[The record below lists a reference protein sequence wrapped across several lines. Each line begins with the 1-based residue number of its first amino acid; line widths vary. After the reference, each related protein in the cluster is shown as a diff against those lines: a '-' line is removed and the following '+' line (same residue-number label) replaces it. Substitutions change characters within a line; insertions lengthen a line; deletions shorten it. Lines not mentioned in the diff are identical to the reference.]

1 MDVSVWAW
9 IGVVGFILAML
20 VVDLLV
26 LHRGSQVISVR
37 NAVNESILWIA
48 LGVGFGVLVWS
59 LAGGERGGEYFAGYL
74 TEKVLSV
81 DNMFLFSA
89 IFAAFA
95 VPAAYQHRVLLWG
108 VVGALAT
115 RAVLVTGGAT
125 LLAEFS
131 WAIDAF
137 GVLLLVVA
145 ARMAA
150 HHRPVR
156 DPKQL
161 GILRL
166 VRRVV
171 PSTAEFSGPR
181 FVVRETRRDG
191 RTRWLITPLLVA
203 LFAIEATDVVFAVD
217 SVPAVFGITSEPFL
231 VFTSIAFAVVG
242 LRALYFLL
250 AAAMARLVYLR
261 FGLAA
266 ILGFVGVKMLLSR
279 VYHLPVWVSLLVI
292 VVVLLVTW
300 AASVWRARPGTRETD
315 GGGAPGRVR
324 ADARIDTA
332 SRARTGISGPVRPNG

>member
-1 MDVSVWAW
+1 
-9 IGVVGFILAML
+9 
-20 VVDLLV
+20 
-26 LHRGSQVISVR
+26 
-37 NAVNESILWIA
+37 
-48 LGVGFGVLVWS
+48 
-59 LAGGERGGEYFAGYL
+59 
-74 TEKVLSV
+74 
-81 DNMFLFSA
+81 
-89 IFAAFA
+89 
-95 VPAAYQHRVLLWG
+95 
-108 VVGALAT
+108 
-115 RAVLVTGGAT
+115 
-125 LLAEFS
+125 
-131 WAIDAF
+131 
-137 GVLLLVVA
+137 
-145 ARMAA
+145 
-150 HHRPVR
+150 
-156 DPKQL
+156 
-161 GILRL
+161 
-166 VRRVV
+166 V

-203 LFAIEATDVVFAVD
+203 LVAIEATDVVFAVD

-300 AASVWRARPGTRETD
+300 AASVWWARPGTRETD
-315 GGGAPGRVR
+315 GGGAPRRVR

-332 SRARTGISGPVRPNG
+332 SRGEDRDQRSRPA